1 MTPWTASLQGPL
13 SMGFSRQEYCHGL
26 QFPST
31 GHLPDPEIKPTSLS
45 PVLAGGFFI
54 TEPPESRDHLS
65 APTFDLLKLINAD
78 ILIPVISNQ
87 ITNQKLDKLLTV
99 KIPLLNTIDTILT
112 EPV

>member
-26 QFPST
+26 QFPSP

-54 TEPPESRDHLS
+54 TEPPGKPITSVLIKGGRRIRDKGNVTTEAEGQNQRLEDAILLAFFLS
-65 APTFDLLKLINAD
+65 DFK
-78 ILIPVISNQ
+78 Q
-87 ITNQKLDKLLTV
+87 
-99 KIPLLNTIDTILT
+99 
-112 EPV
+112 